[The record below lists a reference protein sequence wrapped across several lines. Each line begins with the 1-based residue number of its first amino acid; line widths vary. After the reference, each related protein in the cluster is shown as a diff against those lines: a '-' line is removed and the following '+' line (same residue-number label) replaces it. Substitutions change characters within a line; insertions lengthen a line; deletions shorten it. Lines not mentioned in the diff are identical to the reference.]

1 MYISE
6 FLLAQSVWLQDIP
19 KRPGAISRDLKVD
32 DFPAAFG
39 RVLDALGAREGLRAL
54 RQDVGYFSQSL
65 FGSPVDL
72 NNKHPSIPL
81 RSTSDLACG
90 WDFSKVSKV
99 FGILQCGLS
108 TCLLISILRH
118 PLTALHHTY
127 YYTFYGLSLLCIFRI
142 LPLRPPSITETLIL
156 CTRSG
161 HSWFP
166 PLPVDMRAGHPCFRS
181 DTSVS

>member
-108 TCLLISILRH
+108 TCRVNFNFASPTNCFASYLLLYILWSFSSLHISH
-118 PLTALHHTY
+118 FAASAT
-127 YYTFYGLSLLCIFRI
+127 
-142 LPLRPPSITETLIL
+142 
-156 CTRSG
+156 
-161 HSWFP
+161 
-166 PLPVDMRAGHPCFRS
+166 VDH
-181 DTSVS
+181 